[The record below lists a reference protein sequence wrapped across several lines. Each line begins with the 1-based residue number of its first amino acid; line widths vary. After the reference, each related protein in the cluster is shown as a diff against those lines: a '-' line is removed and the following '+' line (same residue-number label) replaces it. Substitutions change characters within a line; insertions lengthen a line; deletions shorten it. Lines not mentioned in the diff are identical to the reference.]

1 MGAWSYCR
9 CGRAQGMPTIIDA
22 IRGNQEC
29 YHCGNRKD
37 ISQTEREDA
46 AVRFV
51 ELIQALEEEVA
62 ALKRKQDEL

>member
-1 MGAWSYCR
+1 
-9 CGRAQGMPTIIDA
+9 MPTIIDA

-29 YHCGNRKD
+29 HHCGNQKE
-37 ISQTEREDA
+37 ISQFEREDA

-51 ELIQALEEEVA
+51 ERIQALEEEVA